1 MIRTKLTWDAPKR
14 RWRKMYKGKIYT
26 ISCGALGCPPTKAES
41 YQAANQWWV
50 SKKAELD
57 SQKPNCKFSHE
68 VNTLEQRRDWLLKNG
83 YPEQARAY
91 GDLAAEIEQGKHD
104 DLHPSI
110 LGQMISG
117 GDRFDSVWQDRL
129 SRDQTSRVPEDRLVG
144 WQLDRYLDLQLARY
158 HADEIGVSEYAQT
171 KQSLTAFKTW
181 LNPETLIDHLDSEKW
196 EAWWLFLLKSGDS
209 IEYKRKKVRNSRNFV
224 SWLAEKGLIQP
235 PLNLHSRRYRFG
247 ADHRA
252 VPTVPVQEVKGIV
265 EKAKGQT
272 KLHILLMLNCG
283 MTQQDITDL
292 KPEEIDWTDGTIT
305 RRRSKTQHQ
314 KQTPIVCYRLWGE
327 TWRLLQQYGNRI
339 GNYALLTTTG
349 KAWVRD
355 EIIEG
360 KRHRVDAIR
369 SAYRHL
375 KIPFTLKL
383 FRKTGSTMLDREYPD
398 CVERYLGHV
407 PRSITDRS
415 YVDPSQDRFD
425 KAIAWLGRQFGF

>member
-292 KPEEIDWTDGTIT
+292 KPEEIDWTDERSPGEDRRPST
-305 RRRSKTQHQ
+305 RSRPQSSVTGSGGKPGDCCSSTA
-314 KQTPIVCYRLWGE
+314 
-327 TWRLLQQYGNRI
+327 NRI